1 MNSKYDILIFDIFVN
16 QPELAKKVKRII
28 SANGANSAKGG
39 KNDKKPE
46 KK

>member
-28 SANGANSAKGG
+28 NARGN
-39 KNDKKPE
+39 KNDKKS
-46 KK
+46 KKK